1 MEQSVTGLAE
11 SACVGGFPGD
21 TSALV
26 FASAQGDNVGW
37 VRGTVENHRT
47 SLQP

>member
-11 SACVGGFPGD
+11 PAFVGGFPGD

-26 FASAQGDNVGW
+26 FASAQGDNGGW
-37 VRGTVENHRT
+37 GQGHSGE
-47 SLQP
+47 S